1 MINWESIL
9 SAFDEK
15 GTLMKWLKKVE
26 AALKG
31 SVLTNVEPIQND
43 TRLELKFNFE
53 DGTSITSPAITLPRG
68 EAGPQGPTGEQGP
81 KGETGTSGNGIVSIH
96 SVSHSTV
103 GDEEVTKVE
112 VVTDDNTQEFEVHA
126 KNGLNNLKP
135 FLFEIYLESGGD
147 VSAATHKANGDIQV
161 IRIENGIQYTFYGDT
176 ALTFNFPHSGNVSIT
191 GYTAFGAGN
200 IIFADEKG
208 APKILDTYVHRHEIS
223 MVAGTSLN
231 AYINNISLSS
241 MVLALNVGP

>member
-43 TRLELKFNFE
+43 TQLELKFNFE

-68 EAGPQGPTGEQGP
+68 EAGPQGPTGP
-81 KGETGTSGNGIVSIH
+81 TGATGATGASGNGIVSIH

-112 VVTDDNTQEFEVHA
+112 VVTDDNTQEFEVRA
-126 KNGLNNLKP
+126 KNGLNTLKP
-135 FLFEIYLESGGD
+135 FLFEINLESGGS
-147 VSAATHKANGDIQV
+147 VSAETHKANGDIQV

-176 ALTFNFPHSGNVSIT
+176 VLTFNFPQSGNITIT
-191 GYTAFGAGN
+191 GYSAFGAGN
-200 IIFADEKG
+200 IIFSDQTG
-208 APKILDTYVHRHEIS
+208 AAKILDSYVRQHEIS
-223 MVAGTSLN
+223 IVAGTTLN
-231 AYINNISLSS
+231 AYINTISLSS
-241 MVLALNVGP
+241 MFLAFTVGP